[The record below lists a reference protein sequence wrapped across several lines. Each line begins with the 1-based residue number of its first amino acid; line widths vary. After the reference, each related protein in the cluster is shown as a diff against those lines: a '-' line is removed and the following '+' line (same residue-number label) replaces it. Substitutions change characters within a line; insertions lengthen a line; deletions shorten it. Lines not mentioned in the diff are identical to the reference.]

1 MYIYIIIYLLFLCPT
16 WFRLVCY
23 LGLLRPPGSPIHP
36 PRPERFRNSGV
47 KRKRIHSKT
56 FEFIAW
62 RGKCAWYFFV
72 WATQFDKCGTPKRN
86 NTVSSSTLFVQA
98 KCRLNSSNLFNYFQL
113 VSYVWECARSSF
125 SGSWGLANHCPYNK
139 PWDLECRSHGWFVM
153 SSGVNPQTTLAPAY
167 IHVPIR
173 SHGIDH

>member
-1 MYIYIIIYLLFLCPT
+1 VHNFYETCTSIKHCKELLCHVYSKSLIVLKHCNELLNGVYLYNPIYICIYIVIYLLFLCQT

-23 LGLLRPPGSPIHP
+23 LGLRRPPGSPIHP

-56 FEFIAW
+56 FEFIAR

-72 WATQFDKCGTPKRN
+72 WTTQFDKCGTPMRN

-98 KCRLNSSNLFNYFQL
+98 TVPLKFLKPVQLFPTCVL
-113 VSYVWECARSSF
+113 CVRVCT
-125 SGSWGLANHCPYNK
+125 L
-139 PWDLECRSHGWFVM
+139 FV
-153 SSGVNPQTTLAPAY
+153 
-167 IHVPIR
+167 
-173 SHGIDH
+173 